1 MSTKI
6 STMIP
11 HERIG
16 VVLGR
21 EGATKTEIEQAFK
34 VKLTISSDSGT
45 IEVVP
50 SEDNDDPSTI
60 LRARDVVTA
69 IGRGFAPDRAM
80 TLLDDDTVL
89 DVIDLRELFGKN
101 ESDINRMKGRVI
113 GSEGKMRR
121 LLEEMTD
128 AKVSVYGSTISMI
141 GEFEEVSAARQ
152 AIEMLLKGKQH
163 SSVYK
168 FLRRIKSESKK
179 RKTLELWEKPPR

>member
-1 MSTKI
+1 
-6 STMIP
+6 MIP
-11 HERIG
+11 HDRIG

-34 VKLTISSDSGT
+34 VKLTVNSESGT
-45 IEVVP
+45 IEVTP
-50 SEDNDDPSTI
+50 SDDNDDPSTI

-69 IGRGFAPDRAM
+69 VGRGFSPERAM
-80 TLLDDDTVL
+80 TLIDDDVVL

-101 ESDINRMKGRVI
+101 ESDINRIKGRVI

-121 LLEEMTD
+121 LLEELTD
-128 AKVSVYGSTISMI
+128 AKVSVYGATIAMI
-141 GEFEEVSAARQ
+141 GEFEAVSAARQ
-152 AIEMLLKGKQH
+152 AIEMLIKGKQH

-168 FLRRIKSESKK
+168 YLRRIKSETKR

>member
-1 MSTKI
+1 MSTKT

-21 EGATKTEIEQAFK
+21 EGAAKAEIERAFK
-34 VKLTISSDSGT
+34 VKLTVYSDSGT
-45 IEVVP
+45 IEVTP
-50 SEDNDDPSTI
+50 ADDNDDPSTI
-60 LRARDVVTA
+60 LRAKDVVTA
-69 IGRGFAPDRAM
+69 VGRGFSPERAM
-80 TLLDDDTVL
+80 ALVEDDVVL
-89 DVIDLRELFGKN
+89 DVIDLRELFGKS
-101 ESDINRMKGRVI
+101 ESDINRVKGRVI

-121 LLEEMTD
+121 LLEEMTE
-128 AKVSVYGSTISMI
+128 AKVSVYGSTIAMI
-141 GEFEEVSAARQ
+141 GEFESVSAARQ

-168 FLRRIKSESKK
+168 FLRRAKTESKK

>member
-1 MSTKI
+1 VSTKT

-21 EGATKTEIEQAFK
+21 EGAAKAEIERAFK
-34 VKLTISSDSGT
+34 VKLTVHSDSGT
-45 IEVVP
+45 IEVTP
-50 SEDNDDPSTI
+50 ADDNDDPSTI
-60 LRARDVVTA
+60 LRAKDVVTA
-69 IGRGFAPDRAM
+69 VGRGFSPERAM
-80 TLLDDDTVL
+80 ALVDDDAVL
-89 DVIDLRELFGKN
+89 DVIDLRELFGKS
-101 ESDINRMKGRVI
+101 ESDINRVKGRVI

-121 LLEEMTD
+121 LLEEMTE

-141 GEFEEVSAARQ
+141 GEFESVSAARQ

-168 FLRRIKSESKK
+168 FLRRAKTESKK

>member
-1 MSTKI
+1 
-6 STMIP
+6 MIP

-16 VVLGR
+16 AVLGKD
-21 EGATKTEIEQAFK
+21 GTTKAQIESAFK
-34 VKLTISSDSGT
+34 VKLTVSSDSGT
-45 IEVVP
+45 IEVTP
-50 SEDNDDPSTI
+50 SQDNDDPSTI

-69 IGRGFAPDRAM
+69 VGRGFSPDRAM
-80 TLLDDDTVL
+80 ALTDDNTVL
-89 DVIDLRELFGKN
+89 DVIDLHELFGKS
-101 ESDINRMKGRVI
+101 ESDINRVKGRVI

-121 LLEEMTD
+121 LLEEMTE

-141 GEFEEVSAARQ
+141 GEFESVSAARQ

-168 FLRRIKSESKK
+168 FLRRTKSETKK

>member
-1 MSTKI
+1 
-6 STMIP
+6 MIP
-11 HERIG
+11 HDRIG
-16 VVLGR
+16 VILGR

-34 VKLTISSDSGT
+34 VKLTVNSESGT
-45 IEVVP
+45 IEVTP

-69 IGRGFAPDRAM
+69 VGRGFSPERAM
-80 TLLDDDTVL
+80 TLIDDDMVL

-101 ESDINRMKGRVI
+101 ESDINRIKGRVI
-113 GSEGKMRR
+113 GSEGKMRQ

-128 AKVSVYGSTISMI
+128 AKVSVYGSTIAMI
-141 GEFEEVSAARQ
+141 GEYEAVSAARQ
-152 AIEMLLKGKQH
+152 AIEMLIKGKQH

-168 FLRRIKSESKK
+168 FLRRTRSETKR

>member
-1 MSTKI
+1 
-6 STMIP
+6 MIP
-11 HERIG
+11 HDRIG
-16 VVLGR
+16 VILGR

-34 VKLTISSDSGT
+34 VKLTVNSESGT
-45 IEVVP
+45 IEVTP

-69 IGRGFAPDRAM
+69 VGRGFSPERAM
-80 TLLDDDTVL
+80 TLIDDDMVL

-101 ESDINRMKGRVI
+101 ESDINRIKGRVI

-128 AKVSVYGSTISMI
+128 AKVSVYGATIAMI
-141 GEFEEVSAARQ
+141 GEFEAVSAARQ
-152 AIEMLLKGKQH
+152 AIEMLIKGKQH

-168 FLRRIKSESKK
+168 YLRRMKSESKK

>member
-1 MSTKI
+1 
-6 STMIP
+6 MIP
-11 HERIG
+11 HDRIG
-16 VVLGR
+16 VILGR

-34 VKLTISSDSGT
+34 VKLTVNSESGT
-45 IEVVP
+45 IEVTP

-69 IGRGFAPDRAM
+69 VGRGFSPERAM
-80 TLLDDDTVL
+80 TLIDDDMVL

-101 ESDINRMKGRVI
+101 ESDTNRIKGRVI

-128 AKVSVYGSTISMI
+128 AKVSVYGATIAMI
-141 GEFEEVSAARQ
+141 GEFEAVSAARQ
-152 AIEMLLKGKQH
+152 AIEMLIKGKQH

-168 FLRRIKSESKK
+168 YLRRIKSETKR

>member
-11 HERIG
+11 QDRIG

-21 EGATKTEIEQAFK
+21 DGATKTEIELAFK
-34 VKLTISSDSGT
+34 VRLNVSSDSGT
-45 IEVVP
+45 IEVTP
-50 SEDNDDPSTI
+50 SDENDDPSTI

-69 IGRGFAPDRAM
+69 VGRGFSAERAM
-80 TLLDDDTVL
+80 SLKDDDMVL
-89 DVIDLRELFGKN
+89 DVIDLRELFGKS
-101 ESDINRMKGRVI
+101 ESDINRIKGRVI

-141 GEFEEVSAARQ
+141 GEFESVSAARQ
-152 AIEMLLKGKQH
+152 AIEMLVKGKQH

-168 FLRRIKSESKK
+168 FLRRTKSETKK

>member
-1 MSTKI
+1 VSTKI
-6 STMIP
+6 SAMIP

-21 EGATKTEIEQAFK
+21 DGSTKAEIERSFK
-34 VKLTISSDSGT
+34 VRLKVSSDSGT
-45 IEVVP
+45 IEVTP
-50 SEDNDDPSTI
+50 SDDNDDPSTI

-69 IGRGFAPDRAM
+69 LGRGFSPERAM
-80 TLLDDDTVL
+80 TLIDDDTVL
-89 DVIDLRELFGKN
+89 DVIDLRDLFGKN

-128 AKVSVYGSTISMI
+128 ARVSVYGSTISMI
-141 GEFEEVSAARQ
+141 GEFDAVSAARQ

-168 FLRRIKSESKK
+168 FLRRTKSESKK

>member
-1 MSTKI
+1 MSTKT

-21 EGATKTEIEQAFK
+21 DGCTKTEIERSFK
-34 VKLTISSDSGT
+34 VRLNVSSESGT
-45 IEVVP
+45 IEVMP
-50 SEDNDDPSTI
+50 SPENDDPSTI

-69 IGRGFAPDRAM
+69 VGRGFSPERAM
-80 TLLDDDTVL
+80 ILMDEDMVL
-89 DVIDLRELFGKN
+89 DVIDLRELFGRN
-101 ESDINRMKGRVI
+101 ESDINRVKGRVI

-128 AKVSVYGSTISMI
+128 TRVSVYGATISMI
-141 GEFEEVSAARQ
+141 GDFESVSAARQ

-168 FLRRIKSESKK
+168 FLRKTKSEAKK

>member
-1 MSTKI
+1 
-6 STMIP
+6 MIP
-11 HERIG
+11 HDRIG

-34 VKLTISSDSGT
+34 VKLTVNSESGT
-45 IEVVP
+45 IEVTP
-50 SEDNDDPSTI
+50 SDDNDDPSTI

-69 IGRGFAPDRAM
+69 VGRGFSPERAM
-80 TLLDDDTVL
+80 TLIDDDMVL

-101 ESDINRMKGRVI
+101 ESDINRIKGRVI

-121 LLEEMTD
+121 LLEELTD
-128 AKVSVYGSTISMI
+128 AKVSVYGATIAMI
-141 GEFEEVSAARQ
+141 GEFEAVSATRQ
-152 AIEMLLKGKQH
+152 AIEMLIKGKQH

-168 FLRRIKSESKK
+168 YLRRIKSETKR

>member
-1 MSTKI
+1 
-6 STMIP
+6 MIP
-11 HERIG
+11 HDRIG
-16 VVLGR
+16 VILGR

-34 VKLTISSDSGT
+34 VKLTVNSESGT
-45 IEVVP
+45 IEVTP

-69 IGRGFAPDRAM
+69 VGRGFSPERAM
-80 TLLDDDTVL
+80 TLIDDDMVL

-101 ESDINRMKGRVI
+101 ESDINRIKGRVI

-128 AKVSVYGSTISMI
+128 AKVSVYGATIAMI
-141 GEFEEVSAARQ
+141 GEFEAVSAARQ
-152 AIEMLLKGKQH
+152 AIEMLIKGKQH

-168 FLRRIKSESKK
+168 YLRRIKSESKK

>member
-1 MSTKI
+1 
-6 STMIP
+6 MIP

-80 TLLDDDTVL
+80 TLLDDNTVL

-128 AKVSVYGSTISMI
+128 AKVSVFGSTISMI

-168 FLRRIKSESKK
+168 FLRRTKSESKK
-179 RKTLELWEKPPR
+179 RKMLELWEKPPR

>member
-1 MSTKI
+1 
-6 STMIP
+6 MIP
-11 HERIG
+11 HDRIG
-16 VVLGR
+16 VILGR

-34 VKLTISSDSGT
+34 VKLTVNSESGT
-45 IEVVP
+45 IEVTP

-69 IGRGFAPDRAM
+69 VGRGFSPERAK
-80 TLLDDDTVL
+80 TLIDDDMVL
-89 DVIDLRELFGKN
+89 DVIDLREIFGKN
-101 ESDINRMKGRVI
+101 ESDINRIKGRVI

-128 AKVSVYGSTISMI
+128 AKVSVYGSTIAMI
-141 GEFEEVSAARQ
+141 GEFEAVSAARQ
-152 AIEMLLKGKQH
+152 AIEMLIKGKQH

-168 FLRRIKSESKK
+168 YLRRIKSETKR

>member
-1 MSTKI
+1 VSTKT

-21 EGATKTEIEQAFK
+21 EGAAKAEIERAFK
-34 VKLTISSDSGT
+34 VKLTVYSDSGT
-45 IEVVP
+45 IEVTP
-50 SEDNDDPSTI
+50 ADDNDDPSTI
-60 LRARDVVTA
+60 LRAKDVVTA
-69 IGRGFAPDRAM
+69 VGRGFSPERAM
-80 TLLDDDTVL
+80 ALVEDDVVL
-89 DVIDLRELFGKN
+89 DVIDLRELFGKS
-101 ESDINRMKGRVI
+101 ESDINRVKGRVI

-121 LLEEMTD
+121 LLEEMTE
-128 AKVSVYGSTISMI
+128 AKVSVYGSTIAMI
-141 GEFEEVSAARQ
+141 GEFESVSAARQ

-168 FLRRIKSESKK
+168 FLRRAKTESKK